1 MVRNYLIIVSGLPR
15 SGTSLL
21 MQMLNAGGIP
31 ILYDLDRAPD
41 NDNPLGYF
49 EYKRIK
55 NLPEIKDMSWLES
68 YKGYAVKIVSPIL
81 SQISISFPAKIIFLL
96 RPLTEVIM
104 SQRKMIQQQEN
115 MSTKL
120 IEPNKLQAIFEK
132 HINQTLKIL
141 SQNPLLSVLKI
152 DFPQIFINPEQTIEE
167 IDRFLD
173 GNLDRIKMKTAIQPE
188 LYRNKI

>member
-31 ILYDLDRAPD
+31 ILYDLDRPPD

-55 NLPEIKDMSWLES
+55 NLPEIKDVSWLES

-120 IEPNKLQAIFEK
+120 IEPNKLQSIFEK

-141 SQNPLLSVLKI
+141 SQNPFLSVLKI
-152 DFPQIFINPEQTIEE
+152 DFPKIFINPEQTIEE